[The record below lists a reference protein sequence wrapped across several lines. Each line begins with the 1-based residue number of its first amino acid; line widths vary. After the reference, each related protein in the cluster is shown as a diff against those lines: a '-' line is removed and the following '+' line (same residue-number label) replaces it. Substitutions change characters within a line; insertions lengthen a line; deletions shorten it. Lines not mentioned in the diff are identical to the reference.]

1 MVKRRRAQK
10 LHRRTAKMTQE
21 EQLIRRY
28 FQTFNRHN
36 IEGVMDCFHEN
47 PILVGADGK
56 RIEGRAEVRRCYE
69 ASFASFPD
77 GRCQL
82 RLCTGNDGRAV
93 AESRFLGTRPRD
105 GHVVE
110 AIGAEVIEIIDGKIK
125 EIRDYHK
132 RVTAAV
138 TDSAQAGDAVR

>member
-1 MVKRRRAQK
+1 
-10 LHRRTAKMTQE
+10 MTQE

-36 IEGVMDCFHEN
+36 IEGVMDCFHEI
-47 PILVGADGK
+47 PVLVGADGK

-93 AESRFLGTRPRD
+93 AESRFLGTRRRD
-105 GHVVE
+105 GHVVQ
-110 AIGAEVIEIIDGKIK
+110 AIGAEVIEITDGKIK

-132 RVTAAV
+132 RMTAAA
-138 TDSAQAGDAVR
+138 TDSAQAGDALR

>member
-1 MVKRRRAQK
+1 
-10 LHRRTAKMTQE
+10 MTQE

-28 FQTFNRHN
+28 FQTFNRHDL
-36 IEGVMDCFHEN
+36 EGVMACFHEH
-47 PILVGADGK
+47 PVLVGADGK

-93 AESRFLGTRPRD
+93 AESRFLGTRRRD

-132 RVTAAV
+132 RMSAAV
-138 TDSAQAGDAVR
+138 ADSAQAGDERRFPLTLSRVGGFAT

>member
-1 MVKRRRAQK
+1 
-10 LHRRTAKMTQE
+10 MTQE

-28 FQTFNRHN
+28 FQAFNRQN

-47 PILVGADGK
+47 PVLVDAKGR

-69 ASFASFPD
+69 ASFASFSD

-82 RLCTGNDGRAV
+82 RMCTGNDGRGV
-93 AESRFLGTRPRD
+93 AESRFLGTRRRD
-105 GHVVE
+105 AHVVE
-110 AIGAEVIEIIDGKIK
+110 GIGAEVLEIVDGKIK

-132 RVTAAV
+132 RVRVAV
-138 TDSAQAGDAVR
+138 AGSAQPEDALR

>member
-1 MVKRRRAQK
+1 MAQENGE
-10 LHRRTAKMTQE
+10 MTQE

-36 IEGVMDCFHEN
+36 IEGVMDCFHED
-47 PILVGADGK
+47 PVLVGADGK
-56 RIEGRAEVRRCYE
+56 RIEGRAAVRGCYE
-69 ASFASFPD
+69 ESFASFPD

-82 RLCTGNDGRAV
+82 RMCTGNDGRAV
-93 AESRFLGTRPRD
+93 AESRFSGTRRRD

-110 AIGAEVIEIIDGKIK
+110 AIGAEVIEIVDGKIK

-138 TDSAQAGDAVR
+138 TDSAQAGAALR

>member
-1 MVKRRRAQK
+1 
-10 LHRRTAKMTQE
+10 MTQE

-36 IEGVMDCFHEN
+36 IEGVMDCFHEH
-47 PILVGADGK
+47 PVLVGADGK
-56 RIEGRAEVRRCYE
+56 RIEGLAEVRRCYE
-69 ASFASFPD
+69 ASFASFRD

-93 AESRFLGTRPRD
+93 AESRFLGTRRRD

-132 RVTAAV
+132 RMSAAV
-138 TDSAQAGDAVR
+138 ADSTQAGDSLRQP